1 MGPSNSCQAARTPQ
15 RICILVAVDL
25 LVLFVELLFVVLFL
39 ATFVQY
45 LQRRDPVSR
54 ALTLVFSAVAFL
66 FVVNLVG
73 RVSGGTPRILSVV
86 GGILFILQPVFTLHL
101 VALIRRVPRPVFV
114 GAAIACLGTGV
125 PIIVIPGL
133 PPTLSVIAF
142 GAFIAVEL
150 LVARYLVLEARRRR
164 GPGAA
169 RMVLAAVS
177 TAVFGVALLVALVG
191 GAAAPWARETFTIAG
206 TLLALG
212 AAVGYLVAFVPPLV
226 VRRVWQASTT
236 VDYGR
241 SLIVRSAEPVASIWS
256 GFADFASAT
265 TGGAAAVIIGTHG
278 GRADVVATAGLPPEA
293 SMIQPS
299 RADLD
304 SLLKAAHDRPERSR
318 AEAGPIRRRLSELAG
333 ARFASVVS
341 LVESPDHPA
350 ALVVLSAYRSLF
362 HESDLDLLATLG
374 AQTAIVAERRA
385 ILAEQETLGHRLEAS
400 VEALRSASEAKS
412 DFLASMSHELR
423 TPLSAILG
431 FSELMRQEPRDG
443 DSVTVPVDWIE
454 HIHRGGEH
462 LLTLINDVLDLAKV
476 EAGRLDLRPEPFDLG
491 TALAESLNGLRPLG
505 ERKRLELSGSVADI
519 TVVADRG
526 RFRQMLYNL
535 LSNSIKYTPDGGSV
549 RVEAAE
555 AHGEVR
561 ISVVDTGVGI
571 APEDLGAV
579 FEEFRQVGDPR
590 ERQSGT
596 GLGLALTRRLVE
608 AHGGRVE
615 VESERGKGSRFT
627 LVLPAPEVK
636 PAPATTAPETPEP
649 KRRRLGDG
657 GDVLVIED
665 DPSAVRLLREY
676 LEPAGYKVRIAAD
689 AESGL
694 RMAADQRPGAIVLD
708 VLLPGVDGWEA
719 LRRLKADPAV
729 RDIPVIMLT
738 VVDERDVG
746 LALGA
751 VDYLVKPIQRAALL
765 ASLARFAPRPSSA
778 GLPLRVLAI
787 DDEPSALDLIRST
800 LEPAGF
806 AVRGVTSGR
815 EALDLVNR
823 ERFDLIICDLVMPVL
838 DGFDV
843 IAALKAD
850 ARTAHIPILVC
861 TARDLTDADK
871 DRLNGQILG
880 IATKGT
886 DGRDGLRQ
894 WLDRAA
900 KPVAAAAAA
909 SPDA

>member
-1 MGPSNSCQAARTPQ
+1 
-15 RICILVAVDL
+15 VDL

-39 ATFVQY
+39 ATLVQY

-54 ALTLVFSAVAFL
+54 DVMLTFSALGVLLLLSLVGRFTGGTPQILTLV
-66 FVVNLVG
+66 
-73 RVSGGTPRILSVV
+73 GGT
-86 GGILFILQPVFTLHL
+86 LFFLQPVFTLHL
-101 VALIRRVPRPVFV
+101 VSLIRRVPQRVLI
-114 GAAIACLGTGV
+114 GATVACLATGLPVIVV
-125 PIIVIPGL
+125 PAVAGPNVIPGWTAIL
-133 PPTLSVIAF
+133 AILVFAL
-142 GAFIAVEL
+142 VEL
-150 LVARYLVLEARRRR
+150 LAASYLVIEARRRR

-169 RMVLAAVS
+169 RLSLAAASTALFGGALLVS
-177 TAVFGVALLVALVG
+177 TAAGASAAAKESLTLVG
-191 GAAAPWARETFTIAG
+191 G
-206 TLLALG
+206 LLALT
-212 AAVGYLVAFVPPLV
+212 AAIGYLVAFVPPRAI
-226 VRRVWQASTT
+226 RRIWQASTT
-236 VDYGR
+236 VEYGR
-241 SLIVRSAEPVASIWS
+241 SLIARSAEPVAAIWS
-256 GFADFASAT
+256 SFVDIASAT
-265 TGGAAAVIIGTHG
+265 TGGAAAVVIGTRG
-278 GRADVVATAGLPPEA
+278 GRANIVATAGLPPEA
-293 SMIQPS
+293 TAIQPS

-304 SLLKAAHDRPERSR
+304 ALLKAADRGAERNPAHAGPLAVKLAELSRSR
-318 AEAGPIRRRLSELAG
+318 
-333 ARFASVVS
+333 FVSVVR
-341 LVESPDHPA
+341 LVESPDQPS
-350 ALVVLSAYRSLF
+350 ALLVLSPYRSLF
-362 HESDLDLLATLG
+362 HHSDLDLLGTLG
-374 AQTAIVAERRA
+374 AQTAIVAERRT
-385 ILAEQETLGHRLEAS
+385 ILAEQEALGQRLAAS

-431 FSELMRQEPRDG
+431 FSELMRQEPKVG
-443 DSVTVPVDWIE
+443 ESITVPADWVE

-491 TALAESLNGLRPLG
+491 TAVAESLNGLRPLA
-505 ERKRLELSGSVADI
+505 ERKHLELTASISDI
-519 TVVADRG
+519 GLVADRG

-549 RVEAAE
+549 RVEASE
-555 AHGEVR
+555 AKDEVR

-571 APEDLGAV
+571 APEDLAAV
-579 FEEFRQVGDPR
+579 FEEFRQVGDPK

-615 VESERGKGSRFT
+615 VESQRGKGSRFT
-627 LVLPAPEVK
+627 LVLPALDVK
-636 PAPATTAPETPEP
+636 PAPAAPAPEPR
-649 KRRRLGDG
+649 RRRLDG
-657 GDVLVIED
+657 GADVLIVED

-676 LEPAGYKVRIAAD
+676 LEPAGYAVRIAAD
-689 AESGL
+689 AEKGL
-694 RMAADQRPGAIVLD
+694 AMAAEQRPAAIVLD

-719 LRRLKADPAV
+719 LRRLKADPVV

-765 ASLARFAPRPSSA
+765 ASLARFAPRPSST

-787 DDEPSALDLIRST
+787 DDEPAALDLIRST

-806 AVRGVTSGR
+806 VVRGVTSGR
-815 EALDLVNR
+815 EALDIVNR
-823 ERFDLIICDLVMPVL
+823 ERYDLIVCDLVMPVL

-850 ARTAHIPILVC
+850 PRTAHIPILVC
-861 TARDLTDADK
+861 TARDLSEGDK

-886 DGRDGLRQ
+886 DGRDGLRA

-900 KPVAAAAAA
+900 KPVATAAAAG
-909 SPDA
+909 PDA

>member
-1 MGPSNSCQAARTPQ
+1 
-15 RICILVAVDL
+15 VDP

-39 ATFVQY
+39 ATLVQY

-54 ALTLVFSAVAFL
+54 DVMLTFSALGVLLLLGLIGKVAGGTPPQILTLVGATL
-66 FVVNLVG
+66 F
-73 RVSGGTPRILSVV
+73 
-86 GGILFILQPVFTLHL
+86 FLQPVFTLHL
-101 VALIRRVPRPVFV
+101 VSLIRHVPPRVFV
-114 GAAIACLGTGV
+114 GATVLCLATGLPVIAV
-125 PIIVIPGL
+125 PALAGPNVIPGWTAIVAIVVFAL
-133 PPTLSVIAF
+133 
-142 GAFIAVEL
+142 VEL
-150 LVARYLVLEARRRR
+150 LAAGYLVIEARRRR

-169 RMVLAAVS
+169 RLTLAAASTALFGGALLVS
-177 TAVFGVALLVALVG
+177 TAAGASAAAKETLTLVG
-191 GAAAPWARETFTIAG
+191 G
-206 TLLALG
+206 LLAL
-212 AAVGYLVAFVPPLV
+212 AAAIGYLVAFVPPRPI
-226 VRRVWQASTT
+226 RRVWQASTA
-236 VDYGR
+236 VEYGR
-241 SLIVRSAEPVASIWS
+241 ALIDHSAEPVATIWS
-256 GFADFASAT
+256 GFAEIAAAT
-265 TGGAAAVIIGTHG
+265 TGGSAAVVIDRGT
-278 GRADVVATAGLPPEA
+278 AAEIVAVAGLPPEA
-293 SMIQPS
+293 MAIKPS
-299 RADLD
+299 REDLD
-304 SLLKAAHDRPERSR
+304 SLLEASHRRSEVDRGL
-318 AEAGPIRRRLSELAG
+318 AGPVRRSLSELVG

-341 LVESPDHPA
+341 IESSEHPA
-350 ALVVLSAYRSLF
+350 ALVLLSPYRSLF
-362 HESDLDLLATLG
+362 HASDLDLLGTLG

-385 ILAEQETLGHRLEAS
+385 ILAEQEGLGQRLAAS
-400 VEALRSASEAKS
+400 VEALKSASEAKS

-443 DSVTVPVDWIE
+443 ESVTVPVDWIE

-491 TALAESLNGLRPLG
+491 AAVAESLNGLRPLG
-505 ERKRLELSGSVADI
+505 ERKRLELIGSVADI

-535 LSNSIKYTPDGGSV
+535 LSNAIKYTPDGGSV
-549 RVEAAE
+549 RVEASE
-555 AHGEVR
+555 ARGEVR

-627 LVLPAPEVK
+627 LVLPAPEVM
-636 PAPATTAPETPEP
+636 PAPATSAPETPEP

-676 LEPAGYKVRIAAD
+676 LEPAGYSVRIAAG

-694 RMAADQRPGAIVLD
+694 SMAADQRPAAIVLD

-719 LRRLKADPAV
+719 LRRLKADPAL
-729 RDIPVIMLT
+729 RDVPVIMLT

-765 ASLARFAPRPSSA
+765 ASLARFAPRPTST

-787 DDEPSALDLIRST
+787 DDEPAALDLIRST

-806 AVRGVTSGR
+806 AVRGVTTGR

-850 ARTAHIPILVC
+850 VRTAHIPIVVC
-861 TARDLTDADK
+861 TARDLTEGDK

-886 DGRDGLRQ
+886 DGRDGLRA
-894 WLDRAA
+894 WLDRAV
-900 KPVAAAAAA
+900 KPVAAAAAGA
-909 SPDA
+909 SEA

>member
-1 MGPSNSCQAARTPQ
+1 VN
-15 RICILVAVDL
+15 L
-25 LVLFVELLFVVLFL
+25 LVLLVELLFVVLFL
-39 ATFVQY
+39 ATLVQY

-54 ALTLVFSAVAFL
+54 DVMLTFSALGVLLLLGFVGKVAGATPPQILTLIGATL
-66 FVVNLVG
+66 F
-73 RVSGGTPRILSVV
+73 
-86 GGILFILQPVFTLHL
+86 FLQPVFTLHL
-101 VALIRRVPRPVFV
+101 VSLIRRVPPRVF
-114 GAAIACLGTGV
+114 GAATVLCLASAVPVIAV
-125 PIIVIPGL
+125 PVLAGPNVIPAWTGIL
-133 PPTLSVIAF
+133 AIVVFAL
-142 GAFIAVEL
+142 VEL
-150 LVARYLVLEARRRR
+150 LAAGYFLIEARRRR
-164 GPGAA
+164 GQGAA
-169 RMVLAAVS
+169 RLTLAAASTALFGAALLVS
-177 TAVFGVALLVALVG
+177 TAASASAAAKDTLTLVG
-191 GAAAPWARETFTIAG
+191 G
-206 TLLALG
+206 LLAL
-212 AAVGYLVAFVPPLV
+212 AAAIGYLVAFVPPRPI
-226 VRRVWQASTT
+226 RRVWQANIA
-236 VDYGR
+236 VEYGR
-241 SLIVRSAEPVASIWS
+241 TLIDHSAEPVATIWS
-256 GFADFASAT
+256 GFAEIAAAT
-265 TGGAAAVIIGTHG
+265 TGGSAAVVIARGT
-278 GRADVVATAGLPPEA
+278 AAEIVAVAGLPPEA
-293 SMIQPS
+293 MAIKPS
-299 RADLD
+299 RQDLD
-304 SLLKAAHDRPERSR
+304 SLLGASQRKSELDR
-318 AEAGPIRRRLSELAG
+318 AEVGPLRRQLSELVG
-333 ARFASVVS
+333 ARFASVVR
-341 LVESPDHPA
+341 LVDSSEHPA
-350 ALVVLSAYRSLF
+350 ALVLLSPYRSLF
-362 HESDLDLLATLG
+362 HASDLDLLATLG

-385 ILAEQETLGHRLEAS
+385 ILAEQEGLGHRLAAS

-443 DSVTVPVDWIE
+443 ESVTVPLDWIE

-476 EAGRLDLRPEPFDLG
+476 EAGRLDLRQEPFDLG
-491 TALAESLNGLRPLG
+491 TAVAESLNGLRPLG
-505 ERKRLELSGSVADI
+505 ERKRLELIGSVADI

-535 LSNSIKYTPDGGSV
+535 LSNAIKYTPDGGSV

-627 LVLPAPEVK
+627 LVLPAREIKSVPAS
-636 PAPATTAPETPEP
+636 PAPAAASREP
-649 KRRRLGDG
+649 QRRRLSDV
-657 GDVLVIED
+657 GDVLVVED

-676 LEPAGYKVRIAAD
+676 LEPAGYTVRIAAD

-694 RMAADQRPGAIVLD
+694 SMAVDQRPAAIVLD

-729 RDIPVIMLT
+729 RDVPVIMLT

-765 ASLARFAPRPSSA
+765 ASLARFAPRPTST

-815 EALDLVNR
+815 EGLDIVNR
-823 ERFDLIICDLVMPVL
+823 ERFDLIVCDLVMPGL

-850 ARTAHIPILVC
+850 VRTAHIPIVVC
-861 TARDLTDADK
+861 TARDLSEGDK

-880 IATKGT
+880 ITTKGT
-886 DGRDGLRQ
+886 DGRDGLRA

-900 KPVAAAAAA
+900 KPLAAAAAVA
-909 SPDA
+909 PEA

>member
-1 MGPSNSCQAARTPQ
+1 
-15 RICILVAVDL
+15 VDL
-25 LVLFVELLFVVLFL
+25 LVLLVELLFVVLFL
-39 ATFVQY
+39 ATLVQY

-54 ALTLVFSAVAFL
+54 DVMLTFSALGVL
-66 FVVNLVG
+66 LLLGLVG
-73 RVSGGTPRILSVV
+73 RVAGGTPQILTLV
-86 GGILFILQPVFTLHL
+86 GATLFFLQPVFTLHL
-101 VALIRRVPRPVFV
+101 VSLIRRVPPRVF
-114 GAAIACLGTGV
+114 AAATVLCLASGV
-125 PIIVIPGL
+125 PVIAVPVLAGPNVIPAWTGIL
-133 PPTLSVIAF
+133 AILVFAL
-142 GAFIAVEL
+142 VEL
-150 LVARYLVLEARRRR
+150 LAAAYLVIEARRRR

-169 RMVLAAVS
+169 RLALAAASTALFGGALLVS
-177 TAVFGVALLVALVG
+177 TAAGASAAAKETLQLVG
-191 GAAAPWARETFTIAG
+191 G
-206 TLLALG
+206 LLAL
-212 AAVGYLVAFVPPLV
+212 AAAIGYLVAFVPPRPI
-226 VRRVWQASTT
+226 RRVWQASTA
-236 VDYGR
+236 VEYGR
-241 SLIVRSAEPVASIWS
+241 ALIDRSAEPVATIWS
-256 GFADFASAT
+256 GFADIASAT
-265 TGGAAAVIIGTHG
+265 TGGAAAVVIGARS
-278 GRADVVATAGLPPEA
+278 GRANIVATAGLPAEA
-293 SMIQPS
+293 AAIQPS
-299 RADLD
+299 RADVD
-304 SLLKAAHDRPERSR
+304 ALLKAADGGSERSPGL
-318 AEAGPIRRRLSELAG
+318 AGPLAVQLAELAS
-333 ARFASVVS
+333 ARFVSVVR
-341 LVESPDHPA
+341 LVDSPDQPS
-350 ALVVLSAYRSLF
+350 ALLVLSPYRSLF
-362 HESDLDLLATLG
+362 HGSDLDLLGTLG

-385 ILAEQETLGHRLEAS
+385 ILAEQESLGQRLATS
-400 VEALRSASEAKS
+400 VEALKSASEAKS

-491 TALAESLNGLRPLG
+491 TAVAESLNGLRPLG
-505 ERKRLELSGSVADI
+505 ERKHLELSGSVADI
-519 TVVADRG
+519 AVVADRG

-535 LSNSIKYTPDGGSV
+535 LSNAIKYTPDGGSV

-627 LVLPAPEVK
+627 LVLPALEVT
-636 PAPATTAPETPEP
+636 PAPATSIPETPEP

-657 GDVLVIED
+657 GDVLVVED

-676 LEPAGYKVRIAAD
+676 LEPAGYVVRIAAD

-694 RMAADQRPGAIVLD
+694 SMAAEKRPAAIVLD

-751 VDYLVKPIQRAALL
+751 VDYLVKPIQRTALVAA
-765 ASLARFAPRPSSA
+765 LARFAPRPTST

-850 ARTAHIPILVC
+850 TRTAHIPILVC
-861 TARDLTDADK
+861 TARDLTDGDK

-909 SPDA
+909 APDA